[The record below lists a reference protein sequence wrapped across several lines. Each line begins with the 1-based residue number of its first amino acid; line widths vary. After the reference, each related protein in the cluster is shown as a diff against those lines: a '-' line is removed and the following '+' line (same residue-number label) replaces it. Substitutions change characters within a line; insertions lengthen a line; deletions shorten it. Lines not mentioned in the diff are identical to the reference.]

1 MVYRFSEE
9 KKGEN
14 RRNSRSEEQFS
25 RNPHRERI
33 WGSTVTRPE
42 QTSLSRKVFS
52 ENSTKPP
59 PFAETN
65 SPVWVNHSSPVS
77 SASSPIYTPW
87 STFRKVLLE
96 RCNTRPLLWDISE
109 MKRSPNVETA
119 LETKRRPRSD
129 KEEERNGD
137 LAGTPILCHREER
150 SDEAVR
156 RHFSPLRAKRS
167 NLRLLRQTTKRGSQ

>member
-1 MVYRFSEE
+1 
-9 KKGEN
+9 
-14 RRNSRSEEQFS
+14 
-25 RNPHRERI
+25 
-33 WGSTVTRPE
+33 
-42 QTSLSRKVFS
+42 
-52 ENSTKPP
+52 
-59 PFAETN
+59 
-65 SPVWVNHSSPVS
+65 
-77 SASSPIYTPW
+77 
-87 STFRKVLLE
+87 
-96 RCNTRPLLWDISE
+96 

>member
-1 MVYRFSEE
+1 MVYRLAEE
-9 KKGEN
+9 KREEN
-14 RRNSRSEEQFS
+14 RRNSKSEEQFS

-77 SASSPIYTPW
+77 PASSPIYTPW

-119 LETKRRPRSD
+119 SETKIRPRND
-129 KEEERNGD
+129 QEKGEQTR
-137 LAGTPILCHREER
+137 LAMTLLIGHRILN
-150 SDEAVR
+150 SW
-156 RHFSPLRAKRS
+156 
-167 NLRLLRQTTKRGSQ
+167 